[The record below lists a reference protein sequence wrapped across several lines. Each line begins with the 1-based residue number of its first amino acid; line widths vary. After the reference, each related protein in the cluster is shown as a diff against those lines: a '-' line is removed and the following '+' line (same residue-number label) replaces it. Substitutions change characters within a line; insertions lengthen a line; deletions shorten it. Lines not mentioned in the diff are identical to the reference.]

1 MPHNLIKVY
10 NELLDLGAFTE
21 SQRTESLKR
30 IFNRDIAN
38 NPDFAFRTKKI
49 NPTTAEGED
58 TMERFFRH
66 LTTKITDKS
75 MNKRE
80 FDMSRSRRLHWIKFH
95 IEGSKKDNMRVFSVQ
110 EPQGIRTYIYDVD
123 EQYVII
129 LEPMRNKDEYYLL
142 TAFYMEGKD
151 IARNKMDKK
160 YKRRLKALV

>member
-95 IEGSKKDNMRVFSVQ
+95 IEESKKDNMKVFSVQ

-151 IARNKMDKK
+151 VARNKMDKK